1 MFSALL
7 IGIKKLLALALVIVF
22 IIQAYNPQQYPILV
36 KSFRALSNRK
46 GKEAQQKASLLNK
59 QK

>member
-22 IIQAYNPQQYPILV
+22 IIQTYNPQQYPILV

-46 GKEAQQKASLLNK
+46 GKEAQQKACLLNK

>member
-36 KSFRALSNRK
+36 
-46 GKEAQQKASLLNK
+46 SLLEPFQTEKERKHNK
-59 QK
+59 RRVC